1 MSKLKF
7 YSLTAAL
14 LATLTSCD
22 KKESTPTPTTGI
34 PQELPCTIASGMKLT
49 NHNTTGSGVDYIV
62 SCEVE
67 VTGGV
72 LEIDPDVIIEF
83 KPKSAL
89 YIREEATLNARGSV
103 DKPVNM
109 RGQGSGVTWYGIT
122 IWSARNTSKLAN
134 VNIYGA
140 GAGVTFSNVI
150 AGFTKDVK
158 AAVSVWGRV
167 DINGLKIVGS
177 DGVGIA
183 ADDDAVIALT
193 GLDISACKDQP
204 VLIYAGIVNSNFM
217 IANSVFSGNGSQYI
231 GLYSMSSNAEV
242 DGSVSIPKASIPY
255 LATTDLNFN
264 GQTDIAA
271 GVTIHFENDGLMGVN
286 STGFMRI
293 NGTAAQPVIIRG
305 KTQNRGFWKG
315 IMVNS
320 KDPRNVFN
328 YLDVADGGS
337 SRLGL
342 MPEKANIAVADAREA
357 MLTIN
362 NCTSENVDGGCQVT
376 VSSTDGDLVNNSP
389 KITQVCAH

>member
-1 MSKLKF
+1 MRNLKF
-7 YSLTAAL
+7 YSLTAML
-14 LATLTSCD
+14 LATMASCD
-22 KKESTPTPTTGI
+22 KKESTPTPTTGM
-34 PQELPCTIASGMKLT
+34 PEELPCAIPSGMKLT
-49 NHNTTGSGVDYIV
+49 NHNTTGSGIDYIV

-67 VTGGV
+67 ITGGV
-72 LEIDPDVIIEF
+72 LDIDPDVTIEF

-89 YIREEATLNARGSV
+89 YVRENATINASGST
-103 DKPVNM
+103 DKPITM

-122 IWSARNTSKLAN
+122 IWSDKNTSKLAN
-134 VNIYGA
+134 VSISGA
-140 GAGVTFSNVI
+140 GVGVTFSNVL

-158 AAVSVWGRV
+158 AAVSIWGRA

-183 ADDDAVIALT
+183 ADDDAKISLT
-193 GLDISACKDQP
+193 GLNISSCKDQP
-204 VLIYAGIVNSNFM
+204 VLIYAGIVGSNFM
-217 IANSVFSGNGSQYI
+217 VDNSVFTGNGSQYI

-242 DGSVSIPKASIPY
+242 DGSVNIPKAPIPY

-293 NGTAAQPVIIRG
+293 NGTSAQPVVIRG
-305 KTQNRGFWKG
+305 KTQTRGFWKG

-320 KDPRNVFN
+320 NDPKNVFN
-328 YLDVADGGS
+328 YLNVADGGS

-342 MPEKANIAVADAREA
+342 MPEKANIAVADARKA

-362 NCTSENVDGGCQVT
+362 NCTSENVDGGCQIT
-376 VSSTDGDLVNNSP
+376 VSGTDGTLVNNSP
-389 KITQVCAH
+389 QITQICDH